1 MTEPPGEQ
9 PAPPNPPPG
18 AGYPPLGPSTG
29 AHPYATGPQWPGYAP
44 PGYPPVGQWPPP
56 GPPVAF
62 RRPVG
67 DPTLAEWWERL
78 LARLIDGTI
87 LSVIISPAYVLLV
100 FSISDDFL
108 AIMRRSAEG
117 RLVDVQDLLAL
128 EVTTLKWG
136 FLMAPIAAVLYFVY
150 DGIQHAVWGRTLGKR
165 LLKIE
170 VIAMS
175 TRVRVTRG
183 AAWRRAAVYAL
194 PPAVPIIGSLFALA
208 NGLWLFQDPMARQ
221 CLHDKAAG
229 TVVVKARGPG
239 TTTPV

>member
-1 MTEPPGEQ
+1 M
-9 PAPPNPPPG
+9 
-18 AGYPPLGPSTG
+18 
-29 AHPYATGPQWPGYAP
+29 
-44 PGYPPVGQWPPP
+44 
-56 GPPVAF
+56 
-62 RRPVG
+62 G